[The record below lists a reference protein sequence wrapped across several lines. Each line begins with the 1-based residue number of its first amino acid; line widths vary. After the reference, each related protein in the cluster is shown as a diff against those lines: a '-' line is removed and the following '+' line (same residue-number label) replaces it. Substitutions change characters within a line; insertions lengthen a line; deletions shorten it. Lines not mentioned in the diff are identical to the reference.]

1 MVGSVLY
8 FKKTTSIISRLIAK
22 LTSSEFTHV
31 GLIVAYDDLTRV
43 ATIIESNRF
52 VETRLSMIQL
62 DDSHVVYTTKMTED
76 VRNRV
81 VEFAY
86 ESLGAKY
93 DYFQIFGLFLSLLF
107 KKERHALF
115 NSSNKMICSELI
127 DRSYYRAGVPRK
139 NSINIG
145 NVTPQEL
152 IELYSLKS
160 VRKGF

>member
-1 MVGSVLY
+1 MVGSVLF

-22 LTSSEFTHV
+22 LTKSEFTHV
-31 GLIVAYDDLTRV
+31 GLIVAYDELTGV
-43 ATIIESNRF
+43 ATIIESDRF
-52 VETRLSMIQL
+52 VSTRMSIIQL
-62 DDSHVVYTTKMTED
+62 DNNHVVYSTSMTED
-76 VRNRV
+76 VRDRV
-81 VEFAY
+81 VEFAF
-86 ESLGAKY
+86 ESLGARY

-107 KKERHALF
+107 KRERHALF

-127 DRSYYRAGVPRK
+127 DRSYYRAGVARK

-145 NVTPQEL
+145 NTTPQEL